1 MTTNSRN
8 LLTKNDKLS
17 SNSGN
22 RIYLAN
28 FSIYINIYYTCN
40 QIIRDSI
47 STSFIRNPLKSD
59 ASFKTS
65 NNQVYK
71 SRKAPNNFPL
81 SIFGTITLPS
91 RQHSRYHC
99 STRTPWFI
107 IEQKRFRSD
116 SALLWLTPVA
126 QNRYFRYHCR
136 WKSHAS
142 KRTGGTTSACHNAL
156 YVKHQQVFPVPVA
169 TSLFTLSVSP
179 PAFYRF
185 HERAHKGQDVHG
197 SLSLLSKDSIRR
209 VYSFHRCSRHAR
221 GESIPDVSPCAAF
234 VEARV
239 RRFHL
244 APTNYPAAVFFRL
257 LIKRHESVCA
267 RRRW

>member
-1 MTTNSRN
+1 M
-8 LLTKNDKLS
+8 
-17 SNSGN
+17 
-22 RIYLAN
+22 
-28 FSIYINIYYTCN
+28 
-40 QIIRDSI
+40 
-47 STSFIRNPLKSD
+47 
-59 ASFKTS
+59 
-65 NNQVYK
+65 QVNA
-71 SRKAPNNFPL
+71 R
-81 SIFGTITLPS
+81 
-91 RQHSRYHC
+91 
-99 STRTPWFI
+99 
-107 IEQKRFRSD
+107 
-116 SALLWLTPVA
+116 
-126 QNRYFRYHCR
+126 
-136 WKSHAS
+136 
-142 KRTGGTTSACHNAL
+142 GGATSACHNAL

-185 HERAHKGQDVHG
+185 QERAHKGQDVHG

-267 RRRW
+267 RRRWQPSEIIGEISRLDMLERSIVAEAFSGNRRAINSINARN